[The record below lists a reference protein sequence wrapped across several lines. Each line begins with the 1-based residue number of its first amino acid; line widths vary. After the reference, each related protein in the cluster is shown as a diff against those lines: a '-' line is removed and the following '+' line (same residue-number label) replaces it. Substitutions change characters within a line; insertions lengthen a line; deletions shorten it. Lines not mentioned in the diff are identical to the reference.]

1 MSRFL
6 STIPTNHG
14 FVGLDKIQSYPT
26 GGSGPIAFGPTSYF
40 GSDPKP
46 PELGDNLNNP
56 IDLGSFDPL
65 FTTRDISG
73 THGGLTRR
81 QSTFYKFRLLQPRSV
96 QVVQNFS
103 TTAYTRQTNR
113 NTLIAFYKL
122 EEARFR
128 KELPIND
135 EGFVVNEAS
144 VDVEEY
150 DLLERDY
157 PTQLLQPGEYL
168 FVITNDIRYQ
178 DTEFSI
184 SIAASSI
191 DWRFINEN
199 PLEQIDFGTLTG
211 QVQSVINFGLIVT
224 T

>member
-65 FTTRDISG
+65 FSTRDISG

-144 VDVEEY
+144 VDVEEF

-191 DWRFINEN
+191 DWRFISEN

-211 QVQSVINFGLIVT
+211 QVQTLINFGSIVT

>member
-26 GGSGPIAFGPTSYF
+26 GGSGPVAFGPTSYF

-46 PELGDNLNNP
+46 PEIGDNLNNP

-65 FTTRDISG
+65 FSTRDITG

-150 DLLERDY
+150 DLLEKDY

-191 DWRFINEN
+191 DWRFISEN

-211 QVQSVINFGLIVT
+211 QVQTLIDFGSIVT

>member
-26 GGSGPIAFGPTSYF
+26 GGSGPVAFGPTSYF

-65 FTTRDISG
+65 FSTRDITG

-144 VDVEEY
+144 VDVEEF

-191 DWRFINEN
+191 DWRFISEN
-199 PLEQIDFGTLTG
+199 TLEQIDFGTLTG
-211 QVQSVINFGLIVT
+211 QVQTLINFGSIVT